1 MTSPSTPL
9 SQVSM
14 NNYLNKIN
22 KKKKSLKSHQNHH
35 LNQWFKSKKNIS
47 KIIFQI
53 PLKQNQRQS
62 KRRDYLTIIMSWSFT
77 LQLKWVRATILTYMH
92 WLSKGKKDQIKA
104 RNYSRN
110 WKKEQIS
117 DIYFIY
123 KKLYIFIYIYNI
135 IKIWIVILFLFIKM

>member
-1 MTSPSTPL
+1 MTSPLTPL

-14 NNYLNKIN
+14 NNYLNK
-22 KKKKSLKSHQNHH
+22 KKKSLKSHQ
-35 LNQWFKSKKNIS
+35 NQWFKSKKNIS

-123 KKLYIFIYIYNI
+123 KKLYIFIYIKLL
-135 IKIWIVILFLFIKM
+135 KINVFSC

>member
-14 NNYLNKIN
+14 NNYLN

-53 PLKQNQRQS
+53 PLKPNQRRS
-62 KRRDYLTIIMSWSFT
+62 NKRDYLTIIMSWSFT
-77 LQLKWVRATILTYMH
+77 LQLRWVRATILTYMH
-92 WLSKGKKDQIKA
+92 WQSKGKKDQIKP
-104 RNYSRN
+104 RNNSRN
-110 WKKEQIS
+110 WKKEQIRE
-117 DIYFIY
+117 IYFIY
-123 KKLYIFIYIYNI
+123 KKLYIFIYIFFY
-135 IKIWIVILFLFIKM
+135 KF